1 MLRILRRKPVLP
13 IAVVLLPGVD
23 GFSWGVYIESLFGH
37 QLLQFRF
44 AQIGL
49 RRLLSKDYVVSHN
62 AIAAALATLMDFGDL
77 HPAEVKL
84 AALQTI
90 IQSNLTEGDKRFLIH
105 FVEAYLPKTAVKF
118 GEEITMQQL
127 ADIETTWVEKA
138 LEEGIQRGI
147 QRGRQEGRQEGRQ
160 AGKQEGKHELL
171 LELMTIKFGPLPDY
185 ILVRIKQITDDE
197 ALRILSQQVLFANTL
212 AEIKLPDEQAK
223 TDSPNPAYTQL

>member
-1 MLRILRRKPVLP
+1 
-13 IAVVLLPGVD
+13 
-23 GFSWGVYIESLFGH
+23 
-37 QLLQFRF
+37 
-44 AQIGL
+44 
-49 RRLLSKDYVVSHN
+49 
-62 AIAAALATLMDFGDL
+62 
-77 HPAEVKL
+77 
-84 AALQTI
+84 
-90 IQSNLTEGDKRFLIH
+90 
-105 FVEAYLPKTAVKF
+105 
-118 GEEITMQQL
+118 MQQL